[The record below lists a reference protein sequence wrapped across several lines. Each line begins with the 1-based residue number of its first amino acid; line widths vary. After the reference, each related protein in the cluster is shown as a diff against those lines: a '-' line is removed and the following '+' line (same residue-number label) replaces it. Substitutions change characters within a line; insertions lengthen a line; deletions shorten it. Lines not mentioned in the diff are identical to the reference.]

1 MGVQRMDKLLSDTGR
16 WSRKEAKELIR
27 KGQVLV
33 NGKTVRKPEEKADP
47 EQAQVTVCGEVVP
60 WQAKC
65 YLLLHKPAGVLT
77 ATEDRRQKTVLE
89 LLPQPYRK
97 LGVAPVGR
105 LDKDTTG
112 LLLLTNDG
120 ALTHQLIS
128 PKYHVPKVYLAEI
141 NGTVDDADAAAFAQ
155 GMTLEDGT
163 VCLPAELEPL
173 GAGRCQVTLYEGKY
187 HQVKRMLAA
196 RGKPVQALHRQT
208 FGPLS
213 LEPELLPG
221 QCRLLTEEEI
231 CALRW
236 AVQKRRE
243 GGKSF
248 PKAIDNV

>member
-1 MGVQRMDKLLSDTGR
+1 MGVQRVDKLLGDTGR

-77 ATEDRRQKTVLE
+77 ATEDRRQKTVLD
-89 LLPQPYRK
+89 LLPEPYRK
-97 LGVAPVGR
+97 QGVAPVGR

-120 ALTHQLIS
+120 ALTHQLLS

-141 NGTVDDADAAAFAQ
+141 DGTADEADVAAFAR
-155 GMTLEDGT
+155 GMTLGDGT
-163 VCLPAELEPL
+163 ECLPAGLEPL
-173 GAGRCQVTLYEGKY
+173 EPGRCRVTLFEGKY

-196 RGKPVQALHRQT
+196 RGKPVTALHRQT

-213 LEPELLPG
+213 LELELEPG
-221 QCRLLTEEEI
+221 QCRPLTEGEVN
-231 CALRW
+231 ALRK
-236 AVQKRRE
+236 AVRERRE
-243 GGKSF
+243 TGKKF
-248 PKAIDNV
+248 PESY